1 MYILKCPIGLH
12 AYIVLLGIIFLVGLI
27 WIKLSKEQKERINE
41 LYFKWIGYYD
51 ELTFYNISLASLII
65 AFHYREALFLFALNL
80 LRAHDLLTVVFGLC
94 TLLPF
99 TLFLIFSICKSLS
112 YAFSRASFYHNAKN
126 WEKLALLFYALLIGY
141 GIMIPAGMSAL
152 EYLLNSKALSLGVI
166 ISMLPLLYSGLKG
179 LAVLSSLR
187 MMKEEH
193 LLRLLKPYNAKLSDI
208 LICTFVMLFSYIFSI
223 TFVSLPADFVLA
235 DLYKIA
241 VALGTT
247 QIVEA
252 YLKR

>member
-1 MYILKCPIGLH
+1 
-12 AYIVLLGIIFLVGLI
+12 
-27 WIKLSKEQKERINE
+27 
-41 LYFKWIGYYD
+41 
-51 ELTFYNISLASLII
+51 
-65 AFHYREALFLFALNL
+65 
-80 LRAHDLLTVVFGLC
+80 
-94 TLLPF
+94 
-99 TLFLIFSICKSLS
+99 
-112 YAFSRASFYHNAKN
+112 
-126 WEKLALLFYALLIGY
+126 
-141 GIMIPAGMSAL
+141 MIPAGMSAL